1 MPATI
6 HKGGVGMRFDNTKDK
21 DNRGSTLVLIVICAT
36 FIMLLATVILSLT
49 VTNRQ
54 MKTVDYKA
62 KNNFYLAETAVD
74 EIKAGLEEYVAK
86 ALEVSYL
93 KVMEQFID
101 NTELERRDIMKEEF
115 LDYLEDS
122 LCSSEG
128 YYSIDLLKNL
138 LSDSSG
144 FVIGS
149 GENRFLRDDN
159 SITLKNIRVAYED
172 DDGYLTTLSTDIV
185 IHTHEAT
192 FSSSFRTPAFAG
204 YSIIADKRIKLDTTG
219 LANGA
224 RVNGSIYAGNNGI
237 SIYNSRLDINNGSYI
252 VTRGDIEVDNNSI
265 LNINDK
271 PSIWVKNI
279 SLKSDTT
286 EPFEISIDG
295 KCYVADDLTIGGNNS
310 RVKIQGEYYGY
321 SYGYYG
327 EGLATPPL
335 VAEASSAIIINGK
348 NSGLELTDI
357 DALLLAGRAFLSP
370 EQAGDSF
377 EIYTGESITV
387 KDMQMAYLVPSDFLW
402 CKHNPVTHD
411 EYLAK
416 PIDVA
421 EVDYSRASSFPINLT
436 DYVDGFYNL
445 HYIVHGQQY
454 KYYYLKFQSEAKAN
468 KYMQKYYELYR
479 NGNNQLIDIDDY
491 IGKNVDSI
499 VLDSTI
505 SNMFLT
511 AGNILTYQAGMANLT
526 KNNVDSGDPSIDA
539 MKQMAIQLSR
549 RYDSM
554 KRNLE
559 PISASPAYDE
569 NSVFN
574 SIIDMNMLE
583 IASNKSTYSVDIDGD
598 QYYVH
603 IINNPGSTFNV
614 GDIPSHERSGM
625 IIARGSV
632 CVDKSYQGLILAY
645 EEVELSPS
653 VIISASK
660 DIVEG
665 ILRQGN
671 SDINIY
677 FRDYMDVGTPDI
689 GGSRDGVSVGSMIE
703 FVNWRKNE

>member
-1 MPATI
+1 MSATI
-6 HKGGVGMRFDNTKDK
+6 HKGGVGMIFDNTKDK
-21 DNRGSTLVLIVICAT
+21 DNRGSTLVLLVICVT
-36 FIMLLATVILSLT
+36 FIMLLGTVILSLT

-54 MKTVDYKA
+54 MKTVDYNA
-62 KNNFYLAETAVD
+62 KSNFYLAETAVD
-74 EIKAGLEEYVAK
+74 EIKVGLEEFVAK

-101 NTELERRDIMKEEF
+101 NTELERRDIMRDEF
-115 LDYLEDS
+115 LDYLEVS
-122 LCSSEG
+122 LCSSPG
-128 YYSIDLLKNL
+128 YYNIDLLEKL
-138 LSDSSG
+138 LSDNTG
-144 FVIGS
+144 FMINS
-149 GENRFLRDDN
+149 GENIFIRDDN
-159 SITLKNIRVAYED
+159 TITLKNIRVAYEE

-185 IHTHEAT
+185 IHTHEAS
-192 FSSSFRTPAFAG
+192 FSSSYRTPAFAG
-204 YSIIADKRIKLDTTG
+204 YSIIADKGIKLDTTG

-224 RVNGSIYAGNNGI
+224 RINGSIYAGNDGI
-237 SIYNSRLDINNGSYI
+237 NIYSSRLDISNGSYI
-252 VTRGDIEVDNNSI
+252 VTRGDIEVENNSV
-265 LNINDK
+265 LNINDR
-271 PSIWVKNI
+271 PSIWVRNI
-279 SLKSDTT
+279 LLNSDTP
-286 EPFEISIDG
+286 EPYEIRIDG
-295 KCYVADDLTIGGNNS
+295 KCYIADDLTIGGNNS
-310 RVKIQGEYYGY
+310 RIKIQGEYYGY
-321 SYGYYG
+321 SYGYY
-327 EGLATPPL
+327 ESLASPPL
-335 VAEASSAIIINGK
+335 LAEASSAIIINGK
-348 NSGLELTDI
+348 NAGLELTDI

-370 EQAGDSF
+370 EQAGDSI
-377 EIYTGESITV
+377 EVYTGESVTV

-421 EVDYSRASSFPINLT
+421 EVDYGRTSSFPIDLI

-491 IGKNVDSI
+491 MGKNVDSI

-505 SNMFLT
+505 SNIFLT
-511 AGNILTYQAGMANLT
+511 AGNILTYQAGTTNLI
-526 KNNVDSGDPSIDA
+526 KNNVDSGAPSIEA
-539 MKQMAIQLSR
+539 MKQMAIQLSKK
-549 RYDSM
+549 YDSM

-559 PISASPAYDE
+559 PISVSPAYDL

-574 SIIDMNMLE
+574 SIIDKSRLE
-583 IASNKSTYSVDIDGD
+583 IAINKSTYTVDIDGD

-603 IINNPGSTFNV
+603 IINNPGSTFYV
-614 GDIPSHERSGM
+614 SDIPIHERSGM
-625 IIARGSV
+625 IIARGTV
-632 CVDKSYQGLILAY
+632 CVDKNYQGLILSS
-645 EEVELSPS
+645 EEVELRPS

-677 FRDYMDVGTPDI
+677 FRDYKDLSTPYT
-689 GGSRDGVSVGSMIE
+689 GASRDGVSIGSMIE
-703 FVNWRKNE
+703 YVNWRKN